1 MQPPA
6 LTYVALPDTNGNL
19 SYTEAPAETKNTE
32 AFSSFFE

>member
-1 MQPPA
+1 MQTPA

-19 SYTEAPAETKNTE
+19 SHKETLPETKNTE